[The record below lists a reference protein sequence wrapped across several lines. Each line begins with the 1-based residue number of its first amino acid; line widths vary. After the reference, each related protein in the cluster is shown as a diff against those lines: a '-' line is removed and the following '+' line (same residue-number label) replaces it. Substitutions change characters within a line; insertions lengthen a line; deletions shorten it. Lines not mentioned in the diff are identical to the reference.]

1 MSLPRFTVSS
11 VEVRHFDGTNFVSWK
26 SQMSS
31 YLYEINPQ
39 VWWMVDVGSSH
50 ILEDCPQTQAQKNFL
65 YLEAHTSNI
74 LSSVFSAEIKDEIE
88 IEYGL
93 LDRVNLLRKVFE
105 QIFDSSNDKRSSS
118 SVPENMSSS
127 SIHIDHNQEE
137 QLSIEKDKVKSVS
150 LEKSDYPI
158 LVEQKPPLLKK
169 MIAPHQ
175 VPTSMMMMMTPI
187 MSMMI
192 KSSCWSLKNS

>member
-1 MSLPRFTVSS
+1 MSLSRFTVSS
-11 VEVRHFDGTNFVSWK
+11 VEVGHFDGTNFVSWK

-31 YLYEINPQ
+31 YLYEINHQ

-74 LSSVFSAEIKDEIE
+74 LSSAFSAEIKDEIE

-169 MIAPHQ
+169 LIAPHQ

-192 KSSCWSLKNS
+192 KSYC

>member
-1 MSLPRFTVSS
+1 MSLSRFTVSS
-11 VEVRHFDGTNFVSWK
+11 VEVGHFDGTNFVSWK

-31 YLYEINPQ
+31 YLYEINHQ

-74 LSSVFSAEIKDEIE
+74 LSSAFSAEIKDEIE

-169 MIAPHQ
+169 LIAPHQ
-175 VPTSMMMMMTPI
+175 VLTSMMMMMTPI

-192 KSSCWSLKNS
+192 KSYC

>member
-74 LSSVFSAEIKDEIE
+74 LSSAFSAEIKDKIE

-192 KSSCWSLKNS
+192 KSYC

>member
-65 YLEAHTSNI
+65 YLKVHTSNI
-74 LSSVFSAEIKDEIE
+74 LSSVFSAEIKDKIK

-192 KSSCWSLKNS
+192 KSYC

>member
-1 MSLPRFTVSS
+1 MSLSRFTVSS
-11 VEVRHFDGTNFVSWK
+11 VEVGHFDGTNFVSWK

-31 YLYEINPQ
+31 YLYEINHQ

-74 LSSVFSAEIKDEIE
+74 LSSAFSAEIKDEIE

>member
-1 MSLPRFTVSS
+1 MSLSRFTVSS
-11 VEVRHFDGTNFVSWK
+11 VEVGHFDGTNFVSWK

-74 LSSVFSAEIKDEIE
+74 LSSAFSAEIKDEIE

-169 MIAPHQ
+169 LIAPHQ

-192 KSSCWSLKNS
+192 KSYC

>member
-74 LSSVFSAEIKDEIE
+74 LSSAFSAEIKDEIE

-192 KSSCWSLKNS
+192 KSYC